1 MALETRQRSNKETK
15 IVKFSKLLFFLGSTA
30 VDFCSKFEF
39 CLHLFTAFC
48 VWNQNFYHENPPIRK
63 FYVHASGWQSNKVFD
78 INMNADP
85 VAPSFSFEIFERI
98 KPDEYFRR
106 FIEENVRPDGRSLHA
121 FRPTSIRQGAISTAN
136 GSAMVRIG
144 GTTVI
149 CGIKAEVAE
158 PRIDRP
164 KDGYLGK
171 LIALMLNWIYPFL
184 CTYSLKLLHSTER
197 GISTYMFSQ
206 LSTRT
211 TVRTSTN

>member
-1 MALETRQRSNKETK
+1 MKTRQFENFMSM
-15 IVKFSKLLFFLGSTA
+15 LQ
-30 VDFCSKFEF
+30 VDSR
-39 CLHLFTAFC
+39 T
-48 VWNQNFYHENPPIRK
+48 
-63 FYVHASGWQSNKVFD
+63 KVFD

-171 LIALMLNWIYPFL
+171 LIA
-184 CTYSLKLLHSTER
+184 
-197 GISTYMFSQ
+197 
-206 LSTRT
+206 
-211 TVRTSTN
+211 